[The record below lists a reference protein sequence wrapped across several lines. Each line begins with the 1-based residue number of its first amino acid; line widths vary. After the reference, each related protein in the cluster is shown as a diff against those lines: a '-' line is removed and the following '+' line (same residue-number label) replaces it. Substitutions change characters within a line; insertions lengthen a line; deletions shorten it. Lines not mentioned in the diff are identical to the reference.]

1 MSRIHPTFNTGEYQ
15 ESSIIEKQSVPTL
28 QIVYTIGYE
37 GLSFQTF
44 LSTLQDHD
52 IEHVIDIRRN
62 PISRKSGFS
71 KKGLQQ
77 SLYAA
82 NIQYTHLID
91 LGTPNDVRKELKETL
106 DYENFFK
113 KMDTYLSSQTI
124 ALQEALELTLNQKCT
139 LLCFERNPE
148 ECHRMVVAA
157 QIAKR
162 SNLQLTVEHIE
173 L

>member
-1 MSRIHPTFNTGEYQ
+1 MSRIHPTFNTGEDQ

-28 QIVYTIGYE
+28 QTVYTIGYE

-44 LSTLQDHD
+44 LRTLQEYG

-71 KKGLQQ
+71 KKALQQ
-77 SLYAA
+77 SLHNV
-82 NIQYTHLID
+82 NIKYTHLIA
-91 LGTPNDVRKELKETL
+91 LGTPNDFRRELKEIL
-106 DYENFFK
+106 DYDDFFK
-113 KMDTYLSSQTI
+113 KMDTYISSQGL
-124 ALQEALELTLNQKCT
+124 ALQEAIDLSLNQKCT

-148 ECHRMVVAA
+148 ECHRIVVAA
-157 QIAKR
+157 QIAQR
-162 SNLQLTVEHIE
+162 SSLQLTVEHIE